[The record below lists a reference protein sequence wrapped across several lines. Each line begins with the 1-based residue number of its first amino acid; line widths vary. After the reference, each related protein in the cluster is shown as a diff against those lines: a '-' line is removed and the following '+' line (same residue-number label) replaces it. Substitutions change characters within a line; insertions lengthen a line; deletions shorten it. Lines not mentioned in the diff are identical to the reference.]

1 MSWCPKCKCEYRE
14 EFTKCS
20 DCGCELVKEL
30 EVNEDQK
37 AYEIHTNEQI
47 EVNAEREEDD
57 TNALLVSVRN
67 DIEAK
72 IIESKLNAFGVPSV
86 KQFRGLDG
94 IYGLSTFAGVDI
106 YVPSSLLE
114 NAKDIINN

>member
-30 EVNEDQK
+30 KVDEDLKAHEV
-37 AYEIHTNEQI
+37 HGNEQI
-47 EVNAEREEDD
+47 KENEEND
-57 TNALLVSVRN
+57 TQVLLVSVRN

-72 IIESKLNAFGVPSV
+72 VIESKLNAFGVPSV

-106 YVPSSLLE
+106 YVSSSLFE
-114 NAKDIINN
+114 NAMDIISN